1 MPPARF
7 SQDKQVTQVG
17 AIALSAKR
25 FDKLRISKGSPHE
38 VGQRFVFA
46 ATASHNGL
54 RTFTARHSHRISLQM
69 RLRSVRFT
77 PATDRALQAAAGWS
91 SVTEPQELEIPELLL
106 GLLAEPECRAAVMLL
121 GVGVNRDR
129 ILGRWPQLRSVELPE
144 GASRPLSAEIRAALA
159 TAQERL
165 GECLNPAEIATEHV
179 LLGLVAAE
187 QEFGGWLREQG
198 LSADALEAE
207 VRRIYGYANGDGEP
221 IELDDWPAVAIGA
234 DEALN
239 VAPAS
244 AVFVP
249 PTPSR
254 DACSPNSQ
262 IAVLRILDAAAN
274 RATEGLRVIEDWVR
288 FALDDRHLTRLCK
301 QMRHD
306 LAAALAP
313 VDRGHRL
320 ASRDTLADV
329 GTELTTA
336 REMERPTADQLL
348 TANFQRVQEA
358 LRSLEEHAKL
368 LGLPQAAAA
377 CEGLRYRSYT
387 LERAVATTR
396 SALERLGHARLYVL
410 VDGQSSPAEAA
421 DRASLLASA
430 GVHVLQLRDKRLTN
444 SELIERASAM
454 RQVLAGSQTL
464 LIINDRPEVA
474 LAAAADGVHL
484 GQEDGPVKAARAILG
499 PAALIG
505 VSTHAIEQAHHAVL
519 EGANYLGVGPTFR
532 SRTKSF
538 EQFPGLDYV
547 RQVAAEIA
555 LPAFAIGGI
564 TAENVGQVRAAGL
577 SRVAV
582 SAAVSGAADPAQAV
596 RELLARL
603 G

>member
-1 MPPARF
+1 
-7 SQDKQVTQVG
+7 
-17 AIALSAKR
+17 
-25 FDKLRISKGSPHE
+25 
-38 VGQRFVFA
+38 
-46 ATASHNGL
+46 
-54 RTFTARHSHRISLQM
+54 M

-77 PATDRALQAAAGWS
+77 PAADRALQAAAAWS
-91 SVTEPQELEIPELLL
+91 SATEPQELEIPELLL

-121 GVGVNRDR
+121 GVGVDRDR
-129 ILGRWPQLRSVELPE
+129 IFGRWPQLRAVESAAGP
-144 GASRPLSAEIRAALA
+144 SRPLSAEVRAALA
-159 TAQERL
+159 TAQDRL
-165 GECLNPAEIATEHV
+165 GECLNPAEMATEHM

-187 QEFGGWLREQG
+187 QEFGDWLRAQG

-207 VRRIYGYANGDGEP
+207 VRRIYGYASGDGEP
-221 IELDDWPAVAIGA
+221 IELDDWPAEESAATAAEGGGDTPVPC
-234 DEALN
+234 
-239 VAPAS
+239 PATH
-244 AVFVP
+244 AREL
-249 PTPSR
+249 PT
-254 DACSPNSQ
+254 PNSQ
-262 IAVLRILDAAAN
+262 VAVLRILDAAAN

-301 QMRHD
+301 QLRHE

-313 VDRGHRL
+313 VERGDRL

-329 GTELTTA
+329 GAELTTT
-336 REMERPTADQLL
+336 REMERPSAEQLL

-368 LGLPQAAAA
+368 LGLPPAAGA
-377 CEGLRYRSYT
+377 CESLRYRSYT

-396 SALERLGHARLYVL
+396 SSLERLAQARLYVL
-410 VDGQSSPAEAA
+410 VDGQTSAAEAA
-421 DRASLLASA
+421 ARAAQLAGA
-430 GVHVLQLRDKRLTN
+430 GIHLLQLRDKRLTH
-444 SELIERASAM
+444 SELIERALAM
-454 RQVLAGSQTL
+454 RQALAGSQTL

-474 LAAAADGVHL
+474 LASGAAGVHL
-484 GQEDGPVKAARAILG
+484 GQEDGSVKSARAILG

-505 VSTHAIEQAHHAVL
+505 VSTHAIEQARRAVL
-519 EGANYLGVGPTFR
+519 EGANYLGVGPTFT

-564 TAENVGQVRAAGL
+564 TADNAGQVRAAGL

-582 SAAVSGAADPAQAV
+582 SAAVSRAADPTSAA

-603 G
+603 R